1 MNEDQLAV
9 VDDDEEQA
17 PVDAD
22 RERGYQIGR
31 LMAFSDGVFAIAITL
46 LVLNVAV
53 PDIAQSDAQSRLPAA
68 LLQTGP
74 RLLTFA
80 LSFFLVG
87 FYWILHHQLFR
98 QLTSVNVWLLWLNL
112 VVLFLVSL
120 LPFSSGVVG
129 RYYDTVIGAEVY
141 VVNLA
146 AIALAFSALYL
157 YATRGLEVRPPPG
170 ALTGLVSR
178 GFLWPLVVVAL
189 VMVLAPVNLIV
200 AYVIG
205 ATLMAVVGIYTAVP
219 RTVRSAPLRGTG
231 GGRLRVSRPAAR
243 VAINGQPTLRELFR
257 ASFGGPQP
265 TVSVTGNTVDIE
277 YRNVGFFKLRRQSA
291 QVRLNAAIPWRIEI
305 GASVSWLT
313 ADLTELQVTA
323 VIVDGGAS
331 QIGLRLPRPSGTVP
345 VHIRGGAGDISV
357 RRPVGVAI
365 RAVVHGGVSKLSFDE
380 RPIEAVVTEAS
391 LQSPDYA
398 GAVDRYDFDFDGG
411 ATKLRIGKN

>member
-1 MNEDQLAV
+1 MNEDRLA

-129 RYYDTVIGAEVY
+129 RYYDTVIGA
-141 VVNLA
+141 
-146 AIALAFSALYL
+146 
-157 YATRGLEVRPPPG
+157 
-170 ALTGLVSR
+170 
-178 GFLWPLVVVAL
+178 
-189 VMVLAPVNLIV
+189 
-200 AYVIG
+200 
-205 ATLMAVVGIYTAVP
+205 
-219 RTVRSAPLRGTG
+219 
-231 GGRLRVSRPAAR
+231 
-243 VAINGQPTLRELFR
+243 
-257 ASFGGPQP
+257 
-265 TVSVTGNTVDIE
+265 
-277 YRNVGFFKLRRQSA
+277 
-291 QVRLNAAIPWRIEI
+291 
-305 GASVSWLT
+305 
-313 ADLTELQVTA
+313 
-323 VIVDGGAS
+323 
-331 QIGLRLPRPSGTVP
+331 
-345 VHIRGGAGDISV
+345 
-357 RRPVGVAI
+357 
-365 RAVVHGGVSKLSFDE
+365 
-380 RPIEAVVTEAS
+380 
-391 LQSPDYA
+391 
-398 GAVDRYDFDFDGG
+398 
-411 ATKLRIGKN
+411 